1 MNDHGPEAKIS
12 FFIIF
17 SEMNLFLGIW
27 KALLHKTFWQI
38 WI

>member
-17 SEMNLFLGIW
+17 SEMNLFLGTLESFT
-27 KALLHKTFWQI
+27 A
-38 WI
+38 